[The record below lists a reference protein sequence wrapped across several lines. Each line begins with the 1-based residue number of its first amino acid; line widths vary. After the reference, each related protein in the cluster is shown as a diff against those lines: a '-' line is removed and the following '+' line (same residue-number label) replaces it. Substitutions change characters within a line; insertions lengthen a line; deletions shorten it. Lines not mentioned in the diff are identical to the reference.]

1 MRRLLS
7 LVLVLV
13 LALALLPGCTATETA
28 ESRKEDAQIT
38 SKNLPFYYQK
48 ADKIWREDFP
58 VYFLNGVEDLPLINL
73 TDWAD
78 FMVYLYND
86 STDNAENVYSL
97 TCDVN
102 EEEKWVKLT
111 RETGYSA
118 VFDFS
123 QEVMSFDDYIAFL
136 TPQNFSYM
144 EVSGFPKTKNGEP
157 FLIQYTRS
165 RILYGEVTTVNLK
178 EYDIPMVAQDG
189 KYLLPLQTLSAFTI
203 ADLAQSVYYN
213 GLGLFASPIQSMT
226 SPDVAFQTILSM
238 YGLLTD
244 ELIQKARAASSDLD
258 EQFDFLLEEVSKTSE
273 TGKALVD
280 QYRIESETSIYNLYK
295 SATPAPRSEALIK
308 FGFSELAL
316 EMNCFYG
323 LKSAHNIDDF
333 ISFFLQN
340 EIGTNLVD
348 PDAAKAD
355 QAIADLTNFW
365 LDDGHSAY
373 LSASYLAES
382 DAAYK
387 LGFSTAAR
395 SSTGSMLSAL
405 RAQYPEASQPYYEVG
420 DTAYVTLDSFTA
432 TTDDDGVV
440 DYYALAKEGSL
451 PEDTIGLIYNAHK
464 QITRENSPIKNVVL
478 DLSCNGGGMAPAAF
492 YTLGWFLGDAN
503 YSYLNTFTGAQAV
516 QFFNVDVTLDHQFDE
531 NDTLAGR
538 GLKLYCLIS
547 PQSFSC
553 GNLVPWVFKEN
564 GSVTLLG
571 RTSGGGSCVVAFD
584 TTAWGTS
591 FRYSSAK
598 QLSFVKNGS
607 FYDVDRGVEPDHFIN
622 DYANFYNRK
631 ALTEFIHGLF

>member
-7 LVLVLV
+7 LVL
-13 LALALLPGCTATETA
+13 ALALLLGCAAAETA
-28 ESRKEDAQIT
+28 EPRNEDAQIT
-38 SKNLPFYYQK
+38 SKNLPLYYQK
-48 ADKIWREDFP
+48 ADRIWREDFP
-58 VYFLNGVEDLPLINL
+58 VYFLDGVEDLPLINL
-73 TDWAD
+73 ADWAD
-78 FMVYLYND
+78 FMVYLYNE
-86 STDNAENVYSL
+86 SDNNGENVYSL
-97 TCDVN
+97 TCEVN

-111 RETGYSA
+111 RETGSSA

-123 QEVMSFDDYIAFL
+123 QGSIAFDDYIAFL
-136 TPQNFSYM
+136 TPQNCSYM
-144 EVSGFPKTKNGEP
+144 EVSGIPKTKNGEP

-165 RILYGEVTTVNLK
+165 RILYGEVTAVNLK
-178 EYDIPMVAQDG
+178 EYEIPMAAQDG

-203 ADLAQSVYYN
+203 ADLGQSVYYN

-226 SPDVAFQTILSM
+226 SPTNAFQTILFM

-244 ELIQKARAASSDLD
+244 ELIQKARAASSDMD
-258 EQFDFLLEEVSKTSE
+258 EQFNFLLEEVSKASE
-273 TGKALVD
+273 MGKALVD
-280 QYRIESETSIYNLYK
+280 QYRTEAETSIYNLYR

-323 LKSAHNIDDF
+323 LKSAHNIDNF
-333 ISFFLQN
+333 ITFFLQN
-340 EIGTNLVD
+340 EIGANLVD

-373 LSASYLAES
+373 LSASYLS
-382 DAAYK
+382 DSGAANK
-387 LGFSTAAR
+387 LGFGNAAR
-395 SSTGSMLSAL
+395 GSAGSMLSAF

-420 DTAYVTLDSFTA
+420 DTAYVTLDSFAVTA
-432 TTDDDGVV
+432 DDDGVA
-440 DYYALAKEGSL
+440 DYYALAKEGNL
-451 PEDTIGLIYNAHK
+451 PNDTIGLICNAHK

-516 QFFNVDVTLDHQFDE
+516 QYFNVDVNLDHQFDE

-571 RTSGGGSCVVAFD
+571 RTSGGGSCVVGFD

-598 QLSFVKNGS
+598 RLSFVKNGS
-607 FYDVDRGVEPDHFIN
+607 FYDVDQGVEPDYFIN
-622 DYANFYNRK
+622 DYANFYNRE
-631 ALTEFIHGLF
+631 ALTEFINGLF